1 MKRQWDATIMPSE
14 QDDNSELDEAFQ
26 RYRKRLKKK
35 ATERESIKDAELRIR
50 LEAINDHAP
59 SKTPLF
65 SDADSRLQQLK
76 EEFHIEVQTPQT
88 LPEQIVHL
96 LAQERRS
103 ETQEGTLSAADLYS
117 RIHETDRFD
126 QLSNKEFQKALKQ
139 LEKDEMVEVSEIQGT
154 LLVRMHDEFL
164 SEDAA
169 TILDIAARKGGKV
182 TLEQIMLTTQWSQAR
197 VTVALKSL
205 LMKKMVTQKK
215 SFVSGTRYQVIE
227 ED

>member
-1 MKRQWDATIMPSE
+1 MNRQWDDTIMPSE

-26 RYRKRLKKK
+26 QYAKHLKKK
-35 ATERESIKDAELRIR
+35 ASKREPTKDAELRTR
-50 LEAINDHAP
+50 LEAIDDHAP
-59 SKTPLF
+59 SKTRLF
-65 SDADSRLQQLK
+65 SDVDSRLEQLK

-103 ETQEGTLSAADLYS
+103 GSQDGTMSAADLYS
-117 RIHETDRFD
+117 RIHEIDRFN

-139 LEKDEMVEVSEIQGT
+139 LEKDEMVQVNEIQGT
-154 LLVRMHDEFL
+154 LLVRIPDEFL

-197 VTVALKSL
+197 VSIALNSL
-205 LMKKMVTQKK
+205 MAKKMVTQKK
-215 SFVSGTRYQVIE
+215 SFVSGTRYQVTE

>member
-1 MKRQWDATIMPSE
+1 MNRQWDDIIMPSE
-14 QDDNSELDEAFQ
+14 EDDNSDLDEAFQ
-26 RYRKRLKKK
+26 RYSKRLKKK
-35 ATERESIKDAELRIR
+35 ASDSEPIKDAELLSR
-50 LEAINDHAP
+50 LEAIDDHAP

-76 EEFHIEVQTPQT
+76 EEFHIQVQTPQT
-88 LPEQIVHL
+88 LPEQIVHF

-103 ETQEGTLSAADLYS
+103 GTQEGTMSAADLYS
-117 RIHETDRFD
+117 RIHETDRFN
-126 QLSNKEFQKALKQ
+126 QLSNKEFKKALKQ
-139 LEKDEMVEVSEIQGT
+139 LEKDEMVQVSEIRGT

-197 VTVALKSL
+197 VTIALDSL
-205 LMKKMVTQKK
+205 MAKKMVTQKK
-215 SFVSGTRYQVIE
+215 SFVSGTRYQVTE

>member
-1 MKRQWDATIMPSE
+1 MNRQWDDIIMPSE
-14 QDDNSELDEAFQ
+14 EDDNSDLDEAFQ
-26 RYRKRLKKK
+26 RYSKRLKKK
-35 ATERESIKDAELRIR
+35 ASDSEPIKDAELLSR
-50 LEAINDHAP
+50 LEAIDDHAP

-76 EEFHIEVQTPQT
+76 EEFHIQVQTPQT
-88 LPEQIVHL
+88 LPEQIVHF

-103 ETQEGTLSAADLYS
+103 GTQEGTMSAADLYS
-117 RIHETDRFD
+117 RIHETDRFN
-126 QLSNKEFQKALKQ
+126 QLSNKEFKKALKQ
-139 LEKDEMVEVSEIQGT
+139 LEKDEMVQVSEIRGT

-164 SEDAA
+164 SEDAT

-197 VTVALKSL
+197 VTIALDSL
-205 LMKKMVTQKK
+205 MAKKMVTQKK
-215 SFVSGTRYQVIE
+215 SFVSGTRYQVTE

>member
-1 MKRQWDATIMPSE
+1 MNRQWDDIIMPSE
-14 QDDNSELDEAFQ
+14 EDDNSDLDETFQ
-26 RYRKRLKKK
+26 RYSKRLKKK
-35 ATERESIKDAELRIR
+35 ASDSEPIKDAELLSR
-50 LEAINDHAP
+50 LEATDDHAP

-65 SDADSRLQQLK
+65 SDADSCLQQLK
-76 EEFHIEVQTPQT
+76 EEFHIQIQTPQT
-88 LPEQIVHL
+88 LPEQIVHF

-103 ETQEGTLSAADLYS
+103 GTQEGTMSAADLYS
-117 RIHETDRFD
+117 RIHETDRFN
-126 QLSNKEFQKALKQ
+126 QLSNKEFKKALKQ
-139 LEKDEMVEVSEIQGT
+139 LEKDEMVQVSEIRGT

-197 VTVALKSL
+197 VTIALDSL
-205 LMKKMVTQKK
+205 MAKKMVTQKK
-215 SFVSGTRYQVIE
+215 SFVSGTRYQVTE

>member
-1 MKRQWDATIMPSE
+1 MNQQWDATIMPSE

-35 ATERESIKDAELRIR
+35 ASESEPIKDAELRSR
-50 LEAINDHAP
+50 LEAVDDQTP

-88 LPEQIVHL
+88 LSEQILHL
-96 LAQERRS
+96 LAKEQRS
-103 ETQEGTLSAADLYS
+103 RTQDGTMSAADLYS
-117 RIHETDRFD
+117 RIHETDRFN

-139 LEKDEMVEVSEIQGT
+139 LEKDEMVQVSEIQGT

-197 VTVALKSL
+197 VTIALDSL
-205 LMKKMVTQKK
+205 MAKKMVTQKK
-215 SFVSGTRYQVIE
+215 SFVSGTRYQVTE

>member
-1 MKRQWDATIMPSE
+1 MNRQWDATIMPSE

-35 ATERESIKDAELRIR
+35 ASESEPTKDAELRSR
-50 LEAINDHAP
+50 LEALDDQAP
-59 SKTPLF
+59 SKTRLF

-76 EEFHIEVQTPQT
+76 EEFHIEIQTPQT

-96 LAQERRS
+96 LAQARRS
-103 ETQEGTLSAADLYS
+103 GTQDGTMSAADLYS
-117 RIHETDRFD
+117 RIHETDRFN

-139 LEKDEMVEVSEIQGT
+139 LEKDEMVQVSEIQGT

-197 VTVALKSL
+197 VTIALDSL
-205 LMKKMVTQKK
+205 MAKKMVTQKK
-215 SFVSGTRYQVIE
+215 SFVSGTRYQVKE

>member
-1 MKRQWDATIMPSE
+1 V
-14 QDDNSELDEAFQ
+14 
-26 RYRKRLKKK
+26 
-35 ATERESIKDAELRIR
+35 
-50 LEAINDHAP
+50 
-59 SKTPLF
+59 
-65 SDADSRLQQLK
+65 RLQQLK
-76 EEFHIEVQTPQT
+76 EEFHIEVRTPQT
-88 LPEQIVHL
+88 LPEQIVHF

-103 ETQEGTLSAADLYS
+103 GTQDGTMSAADLYS
-117 RIHETDRFD
+117 RIHETDRFN

-139 LEKDEMVEVSEIQGT
+139 LEKDEMVQVSEIRGT

-197 VTVALKSL
+197 VTITLNSL
-205 LMKKMVTQKK
+205 MAKKMVMQKK
-215 SFVSGTRYQVIE
+215 SFVNGTRYQVTK

>member
-1 MKRQWDATIMPSE
+1 MNRQWDATIMPSE
-14 QDDNSELDEAFQ
+14 QDDNGELDEAFQ
-26 RYRKRLKKK
+26 RYSKRLKKK
-35 ATERESIKDAELRIR
+35 ASESEPIKDAGLRTR

-76 EEFHIEVQTPQT
+76 EEFHIEVQIPQT

-96 LAQERRS
+96 LAKERRS
-103 ETQEGTLSAADLYS
+103 GTQAGTMSAADLYS
-117 RIHETDRFD
+117 RIHETDRFN
-126 QLSNKEFQKALKQ
+126 QLSNKEFQKTLKQ
-139 LEKDEMVEVSEIQGT
+139 LEKDEMVQISEIQGT

-197 VTVALKSL
+197 VTIALNSL
-205 LMKKMVTQKK
+205 MAKKMVTQKK
-215 SFVSGTRYQVIE
+215 SFVSGTRYQVTE

>member
-1 MKRQWDATIMPSE
+1 MPSE
-14 QDDNSELDEAFQ
+14 EDDNSDLDEAFQ
-26 RYRKRLKKK
+26 RYSKRLKKK
-35 ATERESIKDAELRIR
+35 ASDSEPIKDAELLSR
-50 LEAINDHAP
+50 LEAIDDHAP

-76 EEFHIEVQTPQT
+76 EEFHIQVQTPQT
-88 LPEQIVHL
+88 LPEQIVHF

-103 ETQEGTLSAADLYS
+103 GTQEGTMSAADLYS
-117 RIHETDRFD
+117 RIHETDRFN
-126 QLSNKEFQKALKQ
+126 QLSNKEFKKALKQ
-139 LEKDEMVEVSEIQGT
+139 LEKDEMVQVSEIRGT

-197 VTVALKSL
+197 VTIALDSL
-205 LMKKMVTQKK
+205 MAKKMVTQKK
-215 SFVSGTRYQVIE
+215 SFVSGTRYQVTE